1 MTKVIQVLSLTEI
14 VLPWPTIILFPKS
27 SPPIFSQWMNIL
39 CGESS
44 SWCVYWSSE
53 CKKRAIWHCISFHIT
68 QLENVRLKNKAAQ
81 TSHHNSI
88 CVFEES
94 SLKLD
99 LSALWS
105 YFKVQSSL
113 QIQRNMEKLCIFHIF
128 FQRIKNGMK

>member
-39 CGESS
+39 YGESS

-113 QIQRNMEKLCIFHIF
+113 QIQRNMFKYIGKVMYFSHIF
-128 FQRIKNGMK
+128 PEN